1 MKKALI
7 IAVLL
12 TFAVAMVASAASKVA
27 IVKGND
33 KILKDSTIINPRFL
47 GYAPKSPDKARGPH
61 QWTLEYTPESIKEV
75 ERIVR
80 EAVKLA
86 GGWPVKKGD
95 TVFIKFNANNDQW
108 YMISTGHGNAPDFT
122 ATNTDGRVVRAVALL
137 AKESGAKKIYVGEAP
152 GLSNSIPNMRVWGA
166 YLAENDAGVELVDL
180 DRVPYRWVK
189 APHALAATEYAIPSV
204 VLDANVVISVAPLK
218 THGFAGTTASLK
230 NVGIGT
236 PPNSVYGAPKTG
248 LNHEKLARTI
258 ADVCE
263 IVGIDYAVIGA
274 IYGGEG
280 NGPTMC
286 DGVYQGIV
294 IASPDPVAAD
304 SVGSACMGR
313 NPERYGYLRI
323 AQEIGLGTYKDIQ
336 VVGNSIGEVAKEYK
350 ELPGHGPASY
360 GEVWGW

>member
-1 MKKALI
+1 MKKAWI

-27 IVKGND
+27 IVQGNE
-33 KILKDSTIINPRFL
+33 KVLKDSTILDEKFL
-47 GYAPKSPDKARGPH
+47 GYAPQYPDKTRVAH
-61 QWTLEYTPESIKEV
+61 QWTLRYTPASIKEV
-75 ERIVR
+75 ERMVR
-80 EAVKLA
+80 KAVKLA

-122 ATNTDGRVVRAVALL
+122 ATNSDGRVVRAVALL

-166 YLAENDAGVELVDL
+166 YLAEKDAGAELVDL

-189 APHALAATEYAIPSV
+189 APHALSAKEYAIPSV
-204 VLDANVVISVAPLK
+204 VLDADVVISVSPLK
-218 THGFAGTTASLK
+218 THGFCGTTATMK
-230 NVGIGT
+230 NIGIGI
-236 PPNSVYGAPKTG
+236 PPNRVYGAPKTG
-248 LNHEKLARTI
+248 LRHDKCARTI

-263 IVGIDYAVIGA
+263 VVDVDYGVIGA

-280 NGPTMC
+280 AGPTMC
-286 DGVYQGIV
+286 DGIYHGIV
-294 IASPDPVAAD
+294 IASPDIVAAD
-304 SVGSACMGR
+304 SVGTATMGR
-313 NPERYGYLRI
+313 APERYGYLRVG
-323 AQEIGLGTYKDIQ
+323 QEIGLGTYKDIK
-336 VVGNSIGEVAKEYK
+336 VVGNSIEEVLKVYK
-350 ELPGHGPASY
+350 ELPGHGPAAW